1 MELKMRIELY
11 HNAILKQTVTEAFE
25 REVRDGLI
33 PKLSAIFGDRL
44 RGVQMYEDYLED
56 KFQKDGY
63 CYYPMTAILDEGYS
77 VVWVK
82 WSISSV
88 ADFRG
93 GVPYSF
99 VGQSLDFIIADDTP
113 EEFREVLSHRA
124 SYFEGGYV
132 KLNITTSAKSVTFL
146 SGKFSQ
152 SFIDELTRQIT
163 GEISKNMGL
172 VGLADSTIEL
182 EMHFTPESFM
192 EHTSDNVTY
201 RRLLMS
207 AKGCAPRDFW
217 IKWRGRNGEAY
228 STRDAVSSAD
238 IEFSLGEDVPHK
250 AREKEYRYLV
260 SGNSDKYRTAM
271 GKKNI
276 TEWRELIKRA
286 IKRGELTRCASD
298 SDLSAH
304 SEEISDK
311 VAAIL
316 ERYNIGTPDVAEQS
330 AAPKDDIASLA
341 MEKLMGY
348 QSRQQTQ
355 DGYSAPIRE
364 SAPEEDFVLPDVPS
378 FDTPD
383 TPSFEYNATP
393 TEQAAYEPPTE
404 VPVASVT
411 ITKPD
416 YTDRTVAQT
425 AYEVP
430 TVSAPSGM
438 PDIPTEIK
446 THSPAVQ
453 PTVTPTVVNGASE
466 AILRQRLG
474 EETALRAELEGEL
487 KKSRAECEELRA
499 RVDNLTNALRICEEN
514 LKREIEARALEEVKL
529 KEQIEL
535 EAKERAREKELF
547 AEAARRQKEETERL
561 IREQEEAEA
570 RRLTEEARREAERL
584 EREEKERIERER
596 EAEIRRIEGEARAR
610 EAEQDSA
617 LTRAQEIQK
626 QMELAAR
633 ERMQAFGY
641 TAPVADTAP
650 TAPVAPV
657 SAPQSPVA
665 PAVPEPA
672 SVVEPVREV
681 VPISPANHPYTSFNA
696 RLIFCHDVDPNVTG
710 RIKEILSLGLEYY
723 KMSHVYIKL
732 RARITEPAVVTLEFQ
747 AFPEGE
753 DELLKGLISLIGNA
767 DLGIMKVI
775 VEKPSLS

>member
-25 REVRDGLI
+25 REVREGLV
-33 PKLSAIFGDRL
+33 PRLSAIFGDRL

-56 KFQKDGY
+56 KFVKDGY

-82 WSISSV
+82 WSLANA

-93 GVPYSF
+93 GIPYSF
-99 VGQSLDFIIADDTP
+99 VGERLDFIIADDTP
-113 EEFREVLSHRA
+113 EQFREVLSHRS

-132 KLNITTSAKSVTFL
+132 KLNITTTAKSVTFL

-152 SFIDELTRQIT
+152 SFIDELARQIT
-163 GEISKNMGL
+163 AEISKTAGV

-182 EMHFTPESFM
+182 EMQFTPETFM

-217 IKWRGRNGEAY
+217 IKWRGRSGEAY
-228 STRDAVSSAD
+228 STRDAISSAD

-250 AREKEYRYLV
+250 AREKEYRHLV
-260 SGNSDKYRTAM
+260 SGNSDRYRTAM

-286 IKRGELTRCASD
+286 IKRGELTKCVSD

-311 VAAIL
+311 VAQIL
-316 ERYNIGTPDVAEQS
+316 ERYNMQTPDTAREDD
-330 AAPKDDIASLA
+330 APRDDIAGLA
-341 MEKLMGY
+341 MEKLMDY
-348 QSRQQTQ
+348 QSRQRTA
-355 DGYSAPIRE
+355 DSYIAPSDV
-364 SAPEEDFVLPDVPS
+364 SAPEDDFELPEAPS
-378 FDTPD
+378 FDTSDIP
-383 TPSFEYNATP
+383 PLEYTEAPASP
-393 TEQAAYEPPTE
+393 TAYEPPAE
-404 VPVASVT
+404 VPVASIT

-416 YTDRTVAQT
+416 YTAPVTVQPT
-425 AYEVP
+425 AEVP

-438 PDIPTEIK
+438 PDIPTEIR
-446 THSPAVQ
+446 TAVPPVA
-453 PTVTPTVVNGASE
+453 PTVAPNATE
-466 AILRQRLG
+466 AILRGRLN
-474 EETALRAELEGEL
+474 EETAARAELEGEL

-499 RVDNLTNALRICEEN
+499 KVDNLTNALRICEEN

-547 AEAARRQKEETERL
+547 AEAARRQKEETERI
-561 IREQEEAEA
+561 IREQEEAEQ

-584 EREEKERIERER
+584 EREAREREERER
-596 EAEIRRIEGEARAR
+596 EAEIRRIEGEARIR

-617 LTRAQEIQK
+617 LTRAQEIQR
-626 QMELAAR
+626 QMEIAAR

-641 TAPVADTAP
+641 TAPVAGAAPYAP
-650 TAPVAPV
+650 TPAPYEPTPAP
-657 SAPQSPVA
+657 SAVQTPT
-665 PAVPEPA
+665 VPEPIA
-672 SVVEPVREV
+672 QEPVREV
-681 VPISPANHPYTSFNA
+681 TPISPANHPYTSFNA

-710 RIKEILSLGLEYY
+710 RIKEILALGLEYY

-775 VEKPSLS
+775 VEKPDLS